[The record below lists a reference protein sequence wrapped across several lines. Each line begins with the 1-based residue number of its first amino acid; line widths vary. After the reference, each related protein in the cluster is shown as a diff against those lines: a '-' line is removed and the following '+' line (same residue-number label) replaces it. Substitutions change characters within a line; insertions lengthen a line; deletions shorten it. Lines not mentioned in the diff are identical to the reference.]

1 MIFFLMIKRNVYLL
15 FAALLW
21 VTGAQSQIKFQT
33 VVPGETQPGLTTVHT
48 PHLVVTPAKGNNRH
62 QLLVM
67 IPGTGGRAIDFRAFD
82 STFAAMGYY
91 VVSLDY
97 VNDVITT
104 VCSKSEDSTCFDHF
118 RQEIMFGTDVSD
130 KVAVDSANSLVNRL
144 TKLLLYQAAVDK
156 EWAGFVNKG
165 KVRWEKV
172 IAAGHSQGAGHA
184 AYFGKQFPLRG
195 VLMFSGPQDYLQYFK
210 APAHWQQERGVTPV
224 KRYYAFLHNADP
236 FNYQYQVADVSVINH
251 QAVTDTAMVQPGQ
264 PVHSTRSILVTDID
278 RKDRHGSTLLTDFVG
293 VWKYMIS
300 NATKK

>member
-1 MIFFLMIKRNVYLL
+1 MILLLMIKGNVYLL
-15 FAALLW
+15 LASLLLA
-21 VTGAQSQIKFQT
+21 GSAQSQIKFQT
-33 VVPGETQPGLTTVHT
+33 VAPGETQAGLTTVHT
-48 PHLVVTPAKGNNRH
+48 PHLVVTPAAENNRH

-67 IPGTGGRAIDFRAFD
+67 IPGTGGSATGLRTFD

-97 VNDVITT
+97 VNNVITT
-104 VCSKSEDSTCFDHF
+104 VCSKSEDSACFDHF

-130 KVAVDSANSLVNRL
+130 KVVVDSANSLVNRL
-144 TKLLLYQAAVDK
+144 TKLLLYQAANDK
-156 EWAGFVNKG
+156 AWAGFVRKG
-165 KVRWEKV
+165 KVRWDKV

-195 VLMFSGPQDYLQYFK
+195 VLMFSGPQDYLQNFN
-210 APAHWQQERGVTPV
+210 APAHWQRERSRTPV

-251 QAVTDTAMVQPGQ
+251 QAVTDTTMVQPGQ
-264 PVHSTRSILVTDID
+264 AVHSTRSILVTDID

-300 NATKK
+300 NATK